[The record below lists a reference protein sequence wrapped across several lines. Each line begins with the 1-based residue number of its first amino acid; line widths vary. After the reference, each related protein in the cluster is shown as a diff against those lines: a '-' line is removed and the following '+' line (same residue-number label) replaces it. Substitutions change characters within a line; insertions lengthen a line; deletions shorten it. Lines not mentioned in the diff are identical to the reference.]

1 MTAAFEDPALDL
13 AAWPSSTS
21 MPGLSSSVW
30 VASGKFVDGK
40 PEVLRAYMRAF
51 FKGGQWVNENLG
63 KKSYIDL
70 VAGFTKMAPERLAKL
85 HTAGQRMDI
94 EPAAINGVAK
104 VMKEFGLLKSDID
117 VTNKIFR

>member
-1 MTAAFEDPALDL
+1 MMATAVQPD
-13 AAWPSSTS
+13 
-21 MPGLSSSVW
+21 SVGGFLR
-30 VASGKFVDGK
+30 AK

-63 KKSYIDL
+63 KKPYIDL

-85 HTAGQRMDI
+85 QTAGQRMEI

-104 VMKEFGLLKSDID
+104 VMKEFGLVKSDID
-117 VTNKIFR
+117 VTNKVFR